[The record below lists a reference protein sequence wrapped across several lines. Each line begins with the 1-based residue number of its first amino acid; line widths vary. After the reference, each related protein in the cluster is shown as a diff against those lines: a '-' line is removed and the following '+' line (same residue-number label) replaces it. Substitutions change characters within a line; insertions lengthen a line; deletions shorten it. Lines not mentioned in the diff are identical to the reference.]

1 MTENNFQ
8 IGNVVQLLSGGP
20 YMTINEIDNDR
31 VCCIWFPTKENL
43 SSAFFHKNS
52 LTLIKK

>member
-43 SSAFFHKNS
+43 SSAFFHKDS
-52 LTLIKK
+52 RSCRK